1 MTRPGRPSRRITPGA
16 QALASPRDRLRASA
30 YDFLILTGIG
40 SVLFTAFVWITGRD
54 PIEEGGGLLAAAF
67 GGLVLLS
74 AVYEVPST
82 ALTGQT
88 IGKRIAGVRVSTL
101 DGSTPGW
108 RRSARRWVLFL
119 PFGLM
124 HEVSLAAPV
133 ITGGSVINDPAYRG
147 IHDHFAGTV
156 VMQVVDAPTS
166 KDPLKPRKRR

>member
-1 MTRPGRPSRRITPGA
+1 M
-16 QALASPRDRLRASA
+16 LL
-30 YDFLILTGIG
+30 
-40 SVLFTAFVWITGRD
+40 TAFVWISGRD
-54 PIEEGGGLLAAAF
+54 PIEEGGGLLAAAI

-88 IGKRIAGVRVSTL
+88 FGKRIAGVRVSTL

-108 RRSARRWVLFL
+108 WRSARRWLLFL

-124 HEVSLAAPV
+124 HEASLAAPV
-133 ITGGSVINDPAYRG
+133 ITGASVVNDPAHRG

-156 VMQVVDAPTS
+156 VIRVVDAPMS
-166 KDPLKPRKRR
+166 KDPLKPRKSR